1 MAASTATAN
10 FATQRTS
17 STHANPAASAT
28 LHDRRRSW
36 LWWFLALV
44 AVWQLYFVREL
55 VGAYAL
61 FLIAFAVAA
70 ATVVALYMLYH
81 VGERAFVRLTA
92 LRHPALSV
100 SPVPHDVQ
108 KPA

>member
-1 MAASTATAN
+1 MATSTATAN
-10 FATQRTS
+10 LATQPAGPV
-17 STHANPAASAT
+17 HAQVAACAT

-36 LWWFLALV
+36 LWWFMAVV
-44 AVWQLYFVREL
+44 AVSQLYFVREL

-70 ATVVALYMLYH
+70 ATAVALYMLYH
-81 VGERAFVRLTA
+81 IGELAFARLAA

-100 SPVPHDVQ
+100 SPVTHDVQ